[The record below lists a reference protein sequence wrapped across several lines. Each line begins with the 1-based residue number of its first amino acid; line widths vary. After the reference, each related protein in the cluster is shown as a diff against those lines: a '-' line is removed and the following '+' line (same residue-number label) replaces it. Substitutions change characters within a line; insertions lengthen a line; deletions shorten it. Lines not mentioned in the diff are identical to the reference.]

1 MEIAIIGEGE
11 VVIRFI
17 DRHGH
22 TLLQE
27 RLVVSGPPGVQAL
40 RHVSLAIGTVRGP
53 AELAPVVASL
63 SNPQPRASRAADA
76 RRSAAVRPSRATR
89 HAAGRRP
96 RRLAAPASR
105 ASASRRWRAC
115 CGPRRTPLAAVADRE
130 AEAAFDVMC
139 TFPSATVVEM
149 LGRRCAEVAEG
160 AGIGN

>member
-40 RHVSLAIGTVRGP
+40 RHVVLSVGTVRGP

-63 SNPQPRASRAADA
+63 SNPQQRVTFDGEDPARFA
-76 RRSAAVRPSRATR
+76 RRRCKTI
-89 HAAGRRP
+89 G
-96 RRLAAPASR
+96 
-105 ASASRRWRAC
+105 C
-115 CGPRRTPLAAVADRE
+115 
-130 AEAAFDVMC
+130 
-139 TFPSATVVEM
+139 SATVVRNAARGKAPAPTPRGPGFASVSEPAM
-149 LGRRCAEVAEG
+149 PRVLRAASDRASRRG
-160 AGIGN
+160 